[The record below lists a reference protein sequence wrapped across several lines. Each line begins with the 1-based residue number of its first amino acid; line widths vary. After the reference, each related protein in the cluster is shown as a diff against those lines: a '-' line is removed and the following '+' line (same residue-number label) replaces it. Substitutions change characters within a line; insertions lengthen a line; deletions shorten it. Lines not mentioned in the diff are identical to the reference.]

1 VTSEKERRAVPI
13 ATRTAEVIWEGS
25 LARGSG
31 ALTSG
36 SNALHGLPVTWAA
49 RTEAPEG
56 KTSPEEL
63 LAAAHATCFTMALAL
78 VLGEAGTP
86 PERLTTRAECVLAEV
101 QGAPRITDVTLHVRA
116 HAPSLDEAAF
126 DDAVAKAAALCPV
139 TNALRGNV
147 EISLDAVLATS

>member
-116 HAPSLDEAAF
+116 HAPSLDEASF

>member
-1 VTSEKERRAVPI
+1 VPI

-36 SNALHGLPVTWAA
+36 SNALHGQPVTWAA
-49 RTEAPEG
+49 RAEAPEC

-63 LAAAHATCFTMALAL
+63 LAAAHTTCFTM
-78 VLGEAGTP
+78 
-86 PERLTTRAECVLAEV
+86 CVLAEV
-101 QGAPRITDVTLHVRA
+101 QGTPRITDVTLHVRA
-116 HAPSLDEAAF
+116 YAPSLDESAF
-126 DDAVAKAAALCPV
+126 DDAVARAAALCPV